1 MLGAYRFFLALM
13 VVAQHA
19 GGARGAGGFA
29 VFAFFVLSGYLM
41 THVMHGTYGYTPAGF
56 VNYALNRFL
65 RIYPLYW
72 LACLLAGGIL
82 FTSRGETIAGVAG
95 GMGIPNSPENLLANL
110 SLVLSNR
117 TYPLLITPAWTL
129 AVELLFY
136 LLIGLGISKTKTST
150 GLWFG
155 FGVTYSLLANLMN
168 LGGDFT
174 YFSPFSASLPF
185 AVGALVFHCREWAEK
200 LPHRLR
206 TRRACVL
213 LMVMQLLLWWA
224 SQAASESVRYEV
236 FLYLS
241 VMLNA
246 LTLATL
252 LGLKPSTARSARR
265 DARLGKLSY
274 PIYLTHTALTLW
286 VAPWFSLDRPSPLL
300 LLIVTPCT
308 IGVSLLLVGWVEDP
322 IDRLRHRFKRNVGW
336 ALRAG
341 ELGRSA

>member
-41 THVMHGTYGYTPAGF
+41 THVMHGTYGYTLGGF
-56 VNYALNRFL
+56 ANFAVNRFL

-72 LACLLAGGIL
+72 LACLLAVAIL
-82 FTSRGETIAGVAG
+82 FTANNETVARVAG

-110 SLVLSNR
+110 SLVLSNK

-129 AVELLFY
+129 AVEVLFY
-136 LLIGLGISKTKTST
+136 LLIGLGISKTRT
-150 GLWFG
+150 GTVVWL
-155 FGVTYSLLANLMN
+155 GVGAIYALLANLMN

-185 AVGALVFHCREWAEK
+185 AVGALVFHCRGWAAK

-206 TRRACVL
+206 TPRACAL
-213 LMVMQLLLWWA
+213 LAVMQLVLWWA
-224 SQAASESVRYEV
+224 SQAASDAVRYEV
-236 FLYLS
+236 FLYVS
-241 VMLNA
+241 VVLNA
-246 LTLATL
+246 VTLAAL
-252 LGLKPSTARSARR
+252 LGLKPGTALSARR

-286 VAPWFSLDRPSPLL
+286 VADWFSFDGPSALL

-308 IGVSLLLVGWVEDP
+308 IGVSLLLVALVEDP
-322 IDRLRHRFKRNVGW
+322 LDRLRHRLKRHV
-336 ALRAG
+336 ATASRRS
-341 ELGRSA
+341 EVGRSA